1 VPTAKKKCHATQQE
15 EVAGCKP
22 EVLWLGTNAFHRQQ
36 VQTPQMIAPP
46 AQPKQFNHDILPQ
59 QCLPH
64 HN

>member
-1 VPTAKKKCHATQQE
+1 VPTAKNNFRATQHE

-22 EVLWLGTNAFHRQQ
+22 EVLWLGTNAFHSQQ
-36 VQTPQMIAPP
+36 VQTPQTI